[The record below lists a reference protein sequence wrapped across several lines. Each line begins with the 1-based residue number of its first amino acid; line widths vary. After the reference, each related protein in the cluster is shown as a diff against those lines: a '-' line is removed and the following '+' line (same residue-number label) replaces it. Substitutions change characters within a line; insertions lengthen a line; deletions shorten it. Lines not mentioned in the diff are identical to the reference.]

1 MPSEDYQSWSPTA
14 ASNSNADAACYWP
27 EGQARASVNNSA
39 RSMMAAHA
47 KDRNLKNGS
56 IVTAGTANAQT
67 FLSGVT
73 YTTVPTGLEVL
84 LKIGPG
90 LTSVDGTAVTL
101 NMDGIGA
108 VGVKDQEGEDVE
120 IGLLAGSYA
129 RFLYNGTNWVFLD
142 ASITNTTIQITQ
154 VTVVEVSEGGTPVA
168 FIDFTNLDTTK
179 YQRYEIIGTN
189 ILVDTDEMGLTLN
202 ISTDNGTTFPFTGVN
217 EYNSSEEYTS
227 QRLTNDGD
235 PYARSFSQT
244 DQGYLA
250 VSWAFDLS
258 TSFPLNVN
266 IELYGFE
273 PDQCPSFRWSAKY
286 YHNSYY
292 YSTTLDGN
300 GYCVTSVNCNAIRL
314 WPTSG
319 NFTAGTFTLY
329 GVLL

>member
-1 MPSEDYQSWSPTA
+1 
-14 ASNSNADAACYWP
+14 
-27 EGQARASVNNSA
+27 
-39 RSMMAAHA
+39 MMAAHA

-244 DQGYLA
+244 DHGRRN
-250 VSWAFDLS
+250 
-258 TSFPLNVN
+258 T
-266 IELYGFE
+266 I
-273 PDQCPSFRWSAKY
+273 
-286 YHNSYY
+286 
-292 YSTTLDGN
+292 TTLITTAQHWTATATASPRLIAMQSGCGRPRATSPPAPSRFTECCSDGLH
-300 GYCVTSVNCNAIRL
+300 S
-314 WPTSG
+314 
-319 NFTAGTFTLY
+319 
-329 GVLL
+329 